1 MYTSN
6 LPEVDLII
14 RPSGEKKAVK
24 FSFYGRRHML
34 SFGTVIY
41 AGLIFTNKD
50 MEQAIIDYQNR
61 DRRFGRI

>member
-1 MYTSN
+1 
-6 LPEVDLII
+6 
-14 RPSGEKKAVK
+14 
-24 FSFYGRRHML
+24 ML

-41 AGLIFTNKD
+41 AGDFTNKD